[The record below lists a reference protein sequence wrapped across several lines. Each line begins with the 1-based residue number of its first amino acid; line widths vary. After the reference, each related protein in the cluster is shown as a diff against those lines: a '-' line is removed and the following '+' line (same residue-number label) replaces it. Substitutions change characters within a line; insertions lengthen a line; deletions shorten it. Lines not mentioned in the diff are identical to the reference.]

1 MPAQSSSG
9 GGGVPATSPGTPPPN
24 NPGGVPGTPGPPI
37 ASPTPIP
44 ITPGS
49 SAISLTGTEGSV
61 VNPHNSG
68 DTFQYDETVNV
79 TFQNP
84 IPAGGPT
91 YTITGSDGS
100 NPPSS
105 VYITGYGNQA
115 QISVRK
121 VPGIVYTLK
130 VTSPV
135 SYTATF
141 STPAIV
147 NVPAPLRA
155 TTNEPYRYGILE
167 HPFKG
172 FLNATCTGPGNTA
185 PCSLDST
192 AQQTVNELTAAGTRF
207 VRIDY
212 NAQGVLTDVTG
223 KIILSSPNFDKQDA
237 IIAALHARGITELP
251 CILQYAEGPL
261 LAGGVGY
268 PHAFQWSSSQD
279 PDNVAHQVGYADFA
293 QAVVQHLAAT
303 APWITR
309 VELFNEENLHGWDN
323 IPVAGNV
330 AVDDVSGS
338 EAGRYAYFAYKQIK
352 AVAPGMTVVG
362 PALATGGWHTDSRKF
377 LTQMYTS
384 ISSGS
389 TNINVTCRTGVCWD
403 LLDVHNYDWE
413 SPTATKRAGY
423 ENQWSIYKQ
432 LQGIGAQYGDSFRVM
447 LTEWGFS
454 TAMSA
459 SGFDPQVQAL
469 YIAQGLNLML
479 ADPTVDGIV
488 YVNLFNQSCNPTCG
502 GDFWGRTA
510 LEDANWNRQ
519 PAFYTF
525 RKFSTGS

>member
-9 GGGVPATSPGTPPPN
+9 GGGIPATSPGTPPPSVSSTTGA
-24 NPGGVPGTPGPPI
+24 PVPSLTGTPTPGPII
-37 ASPTPIP
+37 AT
-44 ITPGS
+44 
-49 SAISLTGTEGSV
+49 SAVVLSGTEGSV

-68 DTFQYDETVNV
+68 DTFQYDESVNV
-79 TFQNP
+79 TFQSA
-84 IPAGGPT
+84 IPSGGPA

-135 SYTATF
+135 SYSATF
-141 STPAIV
+141 STPANV
-147 NVPAPLRA
+147 NVPAPLRL
-155 TTNEPYRYGILE
+155 TSNEPYRYGILE

-172 FLNATCTGPGNTA
+172 FLNAVCSGPGNTA
-185 PCSLDST
+185 PCTLDAT
-192 AQQTVNELTAAGTRF
+192 AQQTINELAASGTRF

-212 NAQGVLTDVTG
+212 NAQGLLTDVTG
-223 KIILSSPNFDKQDA
+223 KTLLSAPNFDKQDA
-237 IIAALHARGITELP
+237 IVAALHAQGITELP

-268 PHAFQWSSSQD
+268 PHAFQWSSSLD
-279 PDNVAHQVGYADFA
+279 PDNATHQVGYADFA
-293 QAVVQHLAAT
+293 QAVAKHLAAT

-330 AVDDVSGS
+330 GVDDVSGS
-338 EAGRYAYFAYKQIK
+338 EAGRYAYFAYKAIK
-352 AVAPGMTVVG
+352 SVAPGMTVVG

-377 LTQMYTS
+377 LTQMYTD

-389 TNINVTCRTGVCWD
+389 TNLNTACRTGVCWD

-432 LQGIGAQYGDSFRVM
+432 LQSIGAQYGDSFHVM
-447 LTEWGFS
+447 LTEWGYS

-479 ADPTVDGIV
+479 ADPSVDGIV
-488 YVNLFNQSCNPTCG
+488 YVNLFNSSCNPSCA

-525 RKFSTGS
+525 RKFATGS